1 MPSIR
6 RARLGELLLKEGL
19 ITDEQLTQ
27 ALHLQEKEGGRI
39 GDILVKLSYITEE
52 DIVNV
57 LAKQY
62 RIPYATKASG
72 LLAPQRGQGLEQLV
86 SKEFAHEHVLLP
98 ISRNLNSL
106 TVAFADPL
114 DLIAI
119 DNLTKL
125 TRCQINPIVAT
136 RTDIRQAIQEFYGQ
150 DTWLKE
156 AVDSSYQP
164 FTEEPQLTKVESE
177 DEELSL
183 DRLKAQAEEAPV
195 VRLVDLIIRQ
205 AIKDRASD
213 IHIEPWRERIT
224 LRYRIDGRLY
234 EISPPAR
241 QLHAAIVSR
250 IKILSKL
257 DIAEKRLPQDG
268 SFGTVM
274 EARRIDFRVSTIPTL
289 YGEKVCIRILDKEST
304 VHDLA
309 QLGFDA
315 RELDIFRRVGHN
327 PYGLI
332 FLTGPTGS
340 GKTTTLYALLLE
352 IQTPEKHILT
362 IEDPVEYRL
371 EGVNQMQVKPHIGLT
386 FANGLRAFLRQDPDI
401 IMVGEVRDL
410 ETAEIC
416 VQASLTGHLVL
427 STLHTNDA
435 PTAVTRLTDLGV
447 PAFLVS
453 STLSCVVA
461 QRLVRRLCPACKQAY
476 EPSPEIRKKLGLT
489 GDALLFR
496 SKGCGECA
504 RIGYRGRI
512 GLYEVMEATPQLKE
526 LVARGATAQDIRQ
539 VARQQGLQS
548 LWDVGVKKVA
558 DGLTSVEELMSV
570 VLFEQAL

>member
-1 MPSIR
+1 MPR
-6 RARLGELLLKEGL
+6 TRTRLGELLLKEGL
-19 ITDEQLTQ
+19 ITEDQLAK
-27 ALHLQEKEGGRI
+27 ALQLQEKEGGRI
-39 GDILVKLSYITEE
+39 GDIVVKLGFVTEA

-62 RIPYATKASG
+62 RIPYASQASG
-72 LLAPQRGQGLEQLV
+72 LLTPQRGQGLEQLV
-86 SKEFAHEHVLLP
+86 PKEFAREHVLIP
-98 ISRNLNSL
+98 ISRNFNSL

-125 TRCQINPIVAT
+125 TRCQVNPIVAAKS
-136 RTDIRQAIQEFYGQ
+136 DILAVVEEFYGP

-156 AVDSSYQP
+156 AVDSSYQRP
-164 FTEEPQLTKVESE
+164 GEAPLEITTSE
-177 DEELSL
+177 EELSL

-213 IHIEPWRERIT
+213 IHIEPWRDRIT
-224 LRYRIDGRLY
+224 LRYRIDGKLY

-268 SFGTVM
+268 SFMTTM
-274 EARRIDFRVSTIPTL
+274 ESRQIDFRVSTVPTI
-289 YGEKVCIRILDKEST
+289 YGEKMAIRILDKEST
-304 VHDLA
+304 VLELA
-309 QLGFDA
+309 QLGFTA
-315 RELDIFRRVGHN
+315 RELEIFRRVGHD

-340 GKTTTLYALLLE
+340 GKTTSLYALLKE

-371 EGVNQMQVKPHIGLT
+371 DGVNQVQVKVHIGLT
-386 FANGLRAFLRQDPDI
+386 FASGLRAFLRQDPDI

-416 VQASLTGHLVL
+416 MQAALTGHLVL

-435 PTAVTRLTDLGV
+435 PGAVTRLIELGIQ
-447 PAFLVS
+447 PFLVS
-453 STLSCVVA
+453 STLSCTVA
-461 QRLVRRLCPACKQAY
+461 QRLVRQLCPACKEAY
-476 EPSPEIRKKLGLT
+476 EPTPEIRQKLGIG
-489 GDALLFR
+489 GDVLLYR
-496 SKGCGECA
+496 AKGCEECGH
-504 RIGYRGRI
+504 IGYRGRI
-512 GLYEVMEATPQLKE
+512 GLYEVMEITSPLRELIVRGPSTLEVRQL
-526 LVARGATAQDIRQ
+526 
-539 VARQQGLQS
+539 ARQQGFKT
-548 LWDVGVKKVA
+548 LWEVGVQKVA
-558 DGLTSVEELMSV
+558 DGLTSLEELLSA
-570 VLFEQAL
+570 VLFEQSG